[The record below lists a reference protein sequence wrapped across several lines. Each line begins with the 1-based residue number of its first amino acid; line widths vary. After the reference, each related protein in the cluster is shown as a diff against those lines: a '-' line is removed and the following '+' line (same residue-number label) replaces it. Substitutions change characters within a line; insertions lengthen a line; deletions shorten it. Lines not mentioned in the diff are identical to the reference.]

1 MIPVYRPKN
10 SPVHGLPVSSFFLY
24 VLCGL
29 LSVMMINNP
38 FLLAGGLMAMALVFL
53 AARSLA
59 DWSWYLRLITLMA
72 VLYFFLNTI
81 FSSQG
86 ANRIDYIPWVTWE
99 EVVFGLTFGLKLT
112 LALSIFV
119 LFSLTVHPDRLLGVL
134 RRRALNSAVAL
145 SIALRL
151 FPTILRDANNI
162 YEARISRGVGLDRG
176 ARPLRWMKRIG
187 LTAPLLAGALERTSS
202 MAESMECRGFGKER
216 ELGGP
221 NIRENRRY
229 NATAGWNSAYTVI
242 PLISVLSTSGI
253 VFLTRFLGWGLN
265 NSYTIHIPLG
275 AREALLALLLI
286 AGMAAPAIPIRF
298 RGRKV

>member
-10 SPVHGLPVSSFFLY
+10 SPVHGLPVSSLFLY

-38 FLLAGGLMAMALVFL
+38 FLLAMGLLAMALVFL

-86 ANRIDYIPWVTWE
+86 ANRIEYIPWVTWE

-134 RRRALNSAVAL
+134 RRRALHSAVAL

-162 YEARISRGVGLDRG
+162 YEARISRGIGLDRG
-176 ARPLRWMKRIG
+176 TRLLRWIRRIG
-187 LTAPLLAGALERTSS
+187 LTAPLLAGALERTGS

-216 ELGGP
+216 ERGGQ
-221 NIRENRRY
+221 NIRGY
-229 NATAGWNSAYTVI
+229 DVAAGWNRAYTAI
-242 PLISVLSTSGI
+242 PAISVLSTSAI
-253 VFLTRFLGWGLN
+253 VFLTRFQGWGLQ
-265 NSYTIHIPLG
+265 NSYTLDITLG
-275 AREALLALLLI
+275 AREVLLALLLI
-286 AGMAAPAIPIRF
+286 SGMAAPVMTTAY
-298 RGRKV
+298 GVRKT

>member
-1 MIPVYRPKN
+1 
-10 SPVHGLPVSSFFLY
+10 
-24 VLCGL
+24 
-29 LSVMMINNP
+29 
-38 FLLAGGLMAMALVFL
+38 MALVFL

-86 ANRIDYIPWVTWE
+86 ANRIEYIPWVTWE

-134 RRRALNSAVAL
+134 RRRALHSAVAL

-162 YEARISRGVGLDRG
+162 YEARISRGIGLDRG
-176 ARPLRWMKRIG
+176 TRLLRWIRRIG
-187 LTAPLLAGALERTSS
+187 LTAPLLAGALERTGS

-216 ELGGP
+216 ERGGQ
-221 NIRENRRY
+221 NIREKRRY
-229 NATAGWNSAYTVI
+229 DVAAGWNRAYTAI
-242 PLISVLSTSGI
+242 PAISVLSTSAI
-253 VFLTRFLGWGLN
+253 VFLTRFQGWGLQ
-265 NSYTIHIPLG
+265 NSYTLDITLG
-275 AREALLALLLI
+275 AREVLLALLLI
-286 AGMAAPAIPIRF
+286 SGMAAPVMTTAY
-298 RGRKV
+298 GVRKT